1 MHKMIGK
8 IIGKLKVAL
17 GGKPETV
24 PGDKRR
30 PIANIQ
36 FFLED
41 LLARGFQPKGI
52 LDVGAHRGDWTR
64 MALQVFPHA
73 QVIMI
78 EPQEELKPNLTEVCR
93 LHQNVEYL
101 ASGAGRQK
109 GELIQTI
116 WSDLAGSSFLPD
128 TSEEQLANG
137 TQRITPVTT
146 IDEILT
152 ERPGFTPDILKVDT
166 QGFELEVLFGAKSL
180 LGKAE
185 VIILETSLYQFIPG
199 MPVTF
204 DCIRFLEE
212 NGYVL
217 YDITEYLRRPLD
229 GALGQVDLA
238 FALRNGRLRRSHE
251 WDTNHDPRLL

>member
-1 MHKMIGK
+1 MMIEK
-8 IIGKLKVAL
+8 IIRKLRVAI
-17 GGKPETV
+17 GGKRGAA
-24 PGDKRR
+24 PGDKSR

-41 LLARGFQPKGI
+41 LSARGFQPKGI
-52 LDVGAHRGDWTR
+52 IDVGAHRGDWTR
-64 MALQVFPHA
+64 MALKIFPNA

-78 EPQEELKPNLTEVCR
+78 EPQEELKPTLTQFCL
-93 LHQNVEYL
+93 LHKNVEFL

-109 GELIQTI
+109 GELVQTI

-128 TSEEQLANG
+128 TSEKRLADG
-137 TQRITPVTT
+137 TQRVTPVTT

-152 ERPGFTPDILKVDT
+152 ERPRFTPGILKIDT
-166 QGFELEVLFGAKSL
+166 QGFELEVLSGAKSL

-185 VIILETSLYQFIPG
+185 IIILETSLYQFIRG

-204 DCIRFLEE
+204 DCIKFMEE

-238 FALRNGRLRRSHE
+238 FALRNGTLRRSHE
-251 WDTNHDPRLL
+251 WDSNHAPKPL